1 MFQVPIH
8 TITFECKENKAI
20 IILGEY
26 EFDFRHINGKGNKVA
41 K

>member
-1 MFQVPIH
+1 MCQVLIH